1 MNSKEDKDKTNQ
13 QSFKYNINAAVYYFF
28 IIIIVLKYFLS
39 KCVKNFKL
47 TEEKKMLFLLK
58 YYFVTIIKVL
68 VCARY

>member
-47 TEEKKMLFLLK
+47 TEEKKNAFSFEILFCYNHK
-58 YYFVTIIKVL
+58 SFS
-68 VCARY
+68 VC